1 LAAGFGG
8 FGGASVL
15 GASTG
20 GGGGGTAQVD
30 FKTVSCKLPVKNSG
44 FKPEHVIYNSISCM
58 DHYKP
63 FSFEELR
70 CQDYK
75 LGNQNKGAGPSS
87 TSGFS
92 LGNSAGLVAPA
103 GLGSAPA
110 FGSTSGFGTSNATA
124 DDATLL

>member
-1 LAAGFGG
+1 MAAGFGG

-30 FKTVSCKLPVKNSG
+30 FKTVNCKIPGKKSSD
-44 FKPEHVIYNSISCM
+44 KQEHVIYNSISCM

-63 FSFEELR
+63 YSFEELR

-75 LGNQNKGAGPSS
+75 LGNQNKVAGPSS
-87 TSGFS
+87 TSGFG

-103 GLGSAPA
+103 GHGSAPA
-110 FGSTSGFGTSNATA
+110 FGSTPGFGTSNATA
-124 DDATLL
+124 GDATLL